1 MLSLFGISM
10 NSEKLTQTFN
20 DAKILFIE
28 IPQVKK
34 KVEVSNSISLIGMA
48 GAGKSSVGK
57 KLAKHLKFN
66 FVDSDLLIEKKYG
79 KSLQDILSQ
88 NGNEKFKKIEEGAL
102 LLVDFNQIV
111 LATGGSAV
119 FCDTAM
125 EYIKRNSMVIY
136 LEVPYED
143 ISSRISNFSE
153 RGLLKRSDQT
163 IQESYK
169 EREGLYQRFA
179 DYTVQNNGTI
189 DSCLNNILGLIK
201 PS

>member
-1 MLSLFGISM
+1 
-10 NSEKLTQTFN
+10 
-20 DAKILFIE
+20 
-28 IPQVKK
+28 
-34 KVEVSNSISLIGMA
+34 MA

-88 NGNEKFKKIEEGAL
+88 NGNEKFKEIEEGAL
-102 LLVDFNQIV
+102 LLVDLNQIV

-189 DSCLNNILGLIK
+189 DSCINNILSLIK

>member
-10 NSEKLTQTFN
+10 NSAKLTQTFN

-28 IPQVKK
+28 IFAGKD

-57 KLAKHLKFN
+57 KLAKHLRFN
-66 FVDSDLLIEKKYG
+66 FVDSDLLIEKKYC

-88 NGNEKFKKIEEGAL
+88 NGNEKFKEIEEGAL
-102 LLVDFNQIV
+102 VLVDFNQIV

-189 DSCLNNILGLIK
+189 DSCLNNILSLIK